1 MMTDT
6 HLFEARQGAYLIS
19 TDPTRLN
26 LDAVHAGLN
35 RTYWAAGRSR
45 AVVAQALAHSLCFGL
60 YHTDAQVG
68 LARVVTDHTTF
79 AWLCDVYILE
89 DHRGAELGKWLIAT
103 VLSHPDLRAIRR
115 IMLATRDAH
124 GLYQRYG
131 FRPLDVPE
139 QWMERFFDHQ
149 GVEPDAQC

>member
-68 LARVVTDHTTF
+68 LAHVVTDHTTF

-149 GVEPDAQC
+149 GGAPE

>member
-6 HLFEARQGAYLIS
+6 RVLEARQGAYLIS
-19 TDPTRLN
+19 TDPTLLD
-26 LDAVHAGLN
+26 LDAVHGALN
-35 RTYWAAGRSR
+35 RTYWGAGRPR
-45 AVVAQALAHSLCFGL
+45 ELVAQSLAHSLCFGL
-60 YHTDAQVG
+60 YHEQAQVG

-89 DHRGAELGKWLIAT
+89 EHRGNGLGKWLIAT
-103 VLSHPDLRAIRR
+103 VVSHPDLRAIRR

-131 FRPLDVPE
+131 FRTLSSPDR
-139 QWMERFFDHQ
+139 WMERSHVDQ
-149 GVEPDAQC
+149 TVEPGERG

>member
-1 MMTDT
+1 MTAT
-6 HLFEARQGAYLIS
+6 RIFEARQGAYLIS
-19 TDPTRLN
+19 TDPTRLD

-60 YHTDAQVG
+60 YHAAAQVG

-89 DHRGAELGKWLIAT
+89 DYRGAGLGKWLIAT
-103 VLSHPDLRAIRR
+103 VVSHPDLRAIRR
-115 IMLATRDAH
+115 MLLATRDAH
-124 GLYQRYG
+124 GLYQPYG
-131 FRPLDVPE
+131 FRPLDTPAN
-139 QWMERFFDHQ
+139 WMERFFDHQ
-149 GVEPDAQC
+149 GVEPE